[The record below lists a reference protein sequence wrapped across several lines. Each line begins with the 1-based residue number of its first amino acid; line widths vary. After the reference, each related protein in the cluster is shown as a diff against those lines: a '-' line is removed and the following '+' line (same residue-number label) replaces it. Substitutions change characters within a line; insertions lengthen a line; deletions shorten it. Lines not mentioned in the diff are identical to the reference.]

1 MPPTLPDKP
10 CEDPWPFTQNERLNI
25 QAAALNHLWMD
36 GRRDEPMV
44 MPQEDAILSIGLYA
58 LDLGAPLTEE
68 FRLLGDDGGKI
79 RVRGF
84 ALGIV
89 ALAEWASGDTCRNWA
104 VVSWGGEAAQ
114 QELRQ

>member
-1 MPPTLPDKP
+1 MA
-10 CEDPWPFTQNERLNI
+10 FHAERTADI

-44 MPQEDAILSIGLYA
+44 MPQEDALLSIGLYA

-68 FRLLGDDGGKI
+68 FRLLADDGGKI

-89 ALAEWASGDTCRNWA
+89 ALAEWASDDTCRNWA
-104 VVSWGGEAAQ
+104 VVTWGGETAQ